1 VTQQKESV
9 ITPGGKSA
17 AGVAMQRARGV
28 LRCLNGEDGVNLLE
42 YAFIAIL
49 SMLLILGIMDFGRM
63 LYTYHYLS
71 NTAREAS
78 RWAAVNGS
86 TCHDDLTCT
95 APAADTDVATYV
107 TQITP
112 PGINSNNPP
121 LTTTTTWPVQAN
133 GPQTCT
139 VGAGGALSC
148 TAVCATTQN
157 APGCTVEVQVSY
169 NFTFLFPLIRSSA
182 LTLSSTSQMV
192 IAH

>member
-1 VTQQKESV
+1 MTQRRESL
-9 ITPGGKSA
+9 ISSDSKS
-17 AGVAMQRARGV
+17 GPSVRVQRARSV
-28 LRCLNGEDGVNLLE
+28 LRRLHGEDGVNLLE

-49 SMLLILGIMDFGRM
+49 SMLLILGITDFGRM

-71 NTAREAS
+71 NTAREAA

-86 TCHDDLTCT
+86 TCSDDGTCT
-95 APAADTDVATYV
+95 APANDTNISDYV
-107 TQITP
+107 KNITP
-112 PGINSNNPP
+112 AGLNTANPP
-121 LTTTTTWPVQAN
+121 LSTTVSRPVQAN

-148 TAVCATTQN
+148 TAVCTTTNN

-169 NFTFLFPLIRSSA
+169 NFTFLFPLIRSST
-182 LTLSSTSQMV
+182 LTLTSKSMMV